1 MLAQIQRE
9 IAADPYYSANF
20 ANDGQR
26 FIAWYLRRVL
36 LRDDAQTRDDITDGA
51 DDKEIDAVI
60 VDEEEQRIVVIQGK
74 FITTGQVDGGPI
86 QEVLTAWLRI
96 QQLDS
101 LQKNCN
107 ERLKKKIEA
116 VRTALDDDYRVE
128 FELLTTGTLT
138 QAAKGDLETFVEHVS
153 EFDDLSAS
161 LHLIDTEMLTARLAE
176 AENTVL
182 PSLDHTV
189 TLDPARTVNTPFPNA
204 NTIIA
209 ILPLTECLKFPGIVD
224 GRLFAKNV
232 RQSLGRNNKVNRAL
246 KRTIHDERVR
256 DFMFYHNGITAICD
270 SMTMNAD
277 RTELTLRGVSVVN
290 GCQSLSTIYTCSERV
305 RAPEAKGA
313 NILFRFYEIKDRAF
327 GDHISI
333 NTNSQSAVK
342 QRDLRSNDR
351 VMVGLKKAFE
361 TRYPT
366 GAFLTKRGELA
377 PEDQVKAPELVMDA
391 SLFGKCVMAWH
402 CQRPNIAHNKNRVF
416 DEYYKTLFRTGY
428 PPENI
433 AALNGW
439 IQAVEKAWPNLN
451 MNNELRAGRSHVKY
465 HILFAVSAL
474 IAAINKQPQAVVAPG
489 ATTKAPQASS
499 DILPMA
505 ATCVENAMQNALIQT
520 QTAGKVFSP
529 QNWLK
534 SNSSWQG
541 ETLVAGTLAGML
553 SGFPTGPALIE
564 RMTAPPAA
572 FSSRWSAE

>member
-9 IAADPYYSANF
+9 IEQDPYYRNNF
-20 ANDGQR
+20 DNDGQR
-26 FIAWYLRRVL
+26 FVAWYLRRVL

-51 DDKEIDAVI
+51 NDKEIDAVI
-60 VDEEEQRIVVIQGK
+60 VDDVDQRIVVIQGK

-86 QEVLTAWLRI
+86 QEVLTAWMR
-96 QQLDS
+96 
-101 LQKNCN
+101 LQKLDTLQKDCN

-116 VRTALDDDYRVE
+116 IRTALDEDYRVE

-138 QAAKGDLETFVEHVS
+138 KAAQDDLKGFAEQVA
-153 EFDDLSAS
+153 EFEDLSAS
-161 LHLIDTEMLTARLAE
+161 LHLIDTPMLAARLAE

-182 PSLDHTV
+182 PSLEHTV
-189 TLDPARTVNTPFPNA
+189 MLDPLKMVNTPFPNA
-204 NTIIA
+204 NTVIA
-209 ILPLTECLKFPGIVD
+209 MLPLTECLKFPGIAD

-232 RQSLGRNNKVNRAL
+232 RQSLGSNNKVNRAL
-246 KRTIHDERVR
+246 KRTIHGERVR

-270 SMTMNAD
+270 SMSLSPD
-277 RTELTLRGVSVVN
+277 RTKLTLKGVSVVN

-305 RAPEAKGA
+305 RAPEAKDA
-313 NILFRFYEIKDRAF
+313 HILFRFYEIKERAF

-351 VMVGLKKAFE
+351 VMLGLKKAFE
-361 TRYPT
+361 TRYPN

-377 PEDQVKAPELVMDA
+377 PEDKVKPPELVMDA
-391 SLFGKCVMAWH
+391 SAFGKCAMAWH
-402 CQRPNIAHNKNRVF
+402 CQRPNISHNENKVF
-416 DEYYKTLFRTGY
+416 DEYYKTLFRTAY

-439 IQAVEKAWPNLN
+439 IQAIDKAWQNLN
-451 MNNELRAGRSHVKY
+451 MNNELRAGKAHVRY
-465 HILFAVSAL
+465 HVLFAVSSL
-474 IAAINKQPQAVVAPG
+474 IAAVNKQPQAVVAPS
-489 ATTKAPQASS
+489 ATTKALESAS
-499 DILPMA
+499 DILSMA

-541 ETLVAGTLAGML
+541 ETLVAGTQAGML
-553 SGFPTGPALIE
+553 SGFPTGPGLIE
-564 RMTAPPAA
+564 RMKAPPDA
-572 FSSRWSAE
+572 FEKRWSAG